1 MHKWIRLIFISLFL
15 STIVFTGCRGT
26 ESDNQQKAHLDSI
39 PKNDSLLIKKKRV
52 SELTQAII
60 KQHAKTNSCYLPL
73 LADSSYFNPNSK
85 TGFTFLELF
94 NQTLQGE
101 HPYRNRYLVAD
112 MNVLNDSL
120 QSRGFE
126 EINPL
131 LRAMFDFRGVDSKIM
146 DLLEQE
152 ERSNS
157 TLDEMIK
164 SLENIQD
171 TTQRKLLV
179 NFVYKVWK
187 YRTPALR
194 RKFNVNN
201 SRAYAAGQRL
211 CLCEA
216 REDTLL
222 EVARFAISGKN
233 YEPLGDGKGLV
244 QYLPIGARRK
254 YYGDLYQIT
263 SKNWEQ
269 ERKYES
275 IDIEHDTN
283 VGGGNNQITF
293 YKGRVELPNFLLMKP
308 HESYP
313 SAVRQNGIHEVA
325 LRELARGMLGSAN
338 SIGCIRV
345 SAFASKFVRWWVPQ
359 NANFFILY
367 QNDKYYKELVE
378 MNSEEML
385 PFKSAEEGN
394 KFRAW
399 INDHLPHVAKMFDL
413 DRTGD
418 YRNGYV
424 LDVYYLYGDLYE
436 KGKK

>member
-1 MHKWIRLIFISLFL
+1 MPKWMSPIFIVLLPIIIFL
-15 STIVFTGCRGT
+15 SGCNGD
-26 ESDNQQKAHLDSI
+26 ESGNGNKIPTDSTQSI
-39 PKNDSLLIKKKRV
+39 DSVISKKKRV
-52 SELTQAII
+52 SDLTQDII
-60 KQHAKTNSCYLPL
+60 KRYAKTNSCYLPL
-73 LADSSYFNPNSK
+73 LADSSYFNPDSK

-94 NQTLQGE
+94 NQTLTGN

-112 MNVLNDSL
+112 MNVLDDSL
-120 QSRGFE
+120 KSRGFE
-126 EINPL
+126 EINPI
-131 LRAMFDFRGVDSKIM
+131 LREMYDFRGVDAKIM
-146 DLLEQE
+146 DILEKE
-152 ERSNS
+152 ERSSNNIDEIIKA
-157 TLDEMIK
+157 LDAI
-164 SLENIQD
+164 SD

-179 NFVYKVWK
+179 NFVNKVWK

-201 SRAYAAGQRL
+201 SKAYAAGQRL

-216 REDTLL
+216 REDTLV

-233 YEPLGDGKGLV
+233 YEPLGNGRGLV
-244 QYLPIGARRK
+244 QYLPIGHRRR

-269 ERKYES
+269 ERKYEA
-275 IDIEHDTN
+275 IDIEHDNN

-293 YKGRVELPNFLLMKP
+293 YKGRVELANFLLMKP

-325 LRELARGMLGSAN
+325 LRELARGMLGSSN

-345 SAFASKFVRWWVPQ
+345 SAYASKFVRWWVPQ

-367 QNDKYYKELVE
+367 QSDKYYKELE
-378 MNSEEML
+378 GMDAEEML

-394 KFRAW
+394 RFRAW
-399 INDHLPHVAKMFDL
+399 VNDNLPHVANMFDL

-424 LDVYYLYGDLYE
+424 LDVYYLYGELYE
-436 KGKK
+436 KSKK